1 MDSAIRGKPR
11 APGIVL
17 TLRMAIPNSN
27 WISLRS
33 AELSAEIDP
42 LGAQLSTLR
51 DAAGRD
57 LLWNGDAS
65 VWNGRAPLLF
75 PIVGA
80 LAGGAYRLNSKS
92 YRLPRH
98 GFARGRAFSVVAAD
112 AAQALF
118 RLTSD
123 AATQE
128 VFPFLFELEVR
139 YALEDNHLSII
150 TSVRNPGPDTLL
162 ASFGYHPAFRWPLPY
177 GQPRAAHFVTFAE
190 DEPAPIRRL
199 DGEGLMTATRHPTP
213 VRQRHLALA
222 DDLFKDDVVIFDAL
236 RSRSVTYGAEAGPK
250 IQVSF
255 AGSPF
260 FGLWTKPGAQF
271 ICIEPWHGVADPEGF
286 SGDFAA
292 KPGVFS
298 IAAGAVRPIEMIIS
312 LLKSSP

>member
-1 MDSAIRGKPR
+1 M
-11 APGIVL
+11 L
-17 TLRMAIPNSN
+17 TLRMAIPNGN

-33 AELSAEIDP
+33 PELSAEIDP

-65 VWNGRAPLLF
+65 VWGGRAPLLF

-80 LAGGAYRLNSKS
+80 LAGGAYRLNARS

-98 GFARGRAFSVVAAD
+98 GFARGRTFSVVAAD
-112 AAQALF
+112 AEQAQF
-118 RLTSD
+118 RLTFD
-123 AATQE
+123 AATFE
-128 VFPFLFELEVR
+128 AFPFHFELDVR
-139 YALEDNHLSII
+139 YALEDNRLSIT
-150 TSVRNPGPDTLL
+150 TSLRNVGSDRLL

-177 GQPRAAHFVTFAE
+177 GQPRAAHFVTFEE

-199 DGEGLMTATRHPTP
+199 DAEGLMTATRHPTP
-213 VRQRHLALA
+213 VRQRQLALA
-222 DDLFKDDVVIFDAL
+222 DELFKDDVVIFDAL

-255 AGSPF
+255 AGSPY

-271 ICIEPWHGVADPEGF
+271 ICIEPWHGIADPEGF
-286 SGDFAA
+286 DGDLAE

-298 IAAGAVRPIEMIIS
+298 VAAGAVRSIEMIIS
-312 LLKSSP
+312 LIAGSAP

>member
-1 MDSAIRGKPR
+1 M
-11 APGIVL
+11 L
-17 TLRMAIPNSN
+17 TLRMANPNSN
-27 WISLRS
+27 WITLRS
-33 AELSAEIDP
+33 PVLSAEIDP
-42 LGAQLSTLR
+42 LGAQLSILR

-65 VWNGRAPLLF
+65 VWSGRAPLLF

-80 LAGGAYRLNSKS
+80 LAGGAYRLNAKS

-123 AATQE
+123 AATLE
-128 VFPFLFELEVR
+128 VFPFPFELEVR
-139 YALEDNHLSII
+139 YALEDNRLSI
-150 TSVRNPGPDTLL
+150 TASVRNVGSGTLL

-177 GQPRAAHFVTFAE
+177 GQPRAAHFVTFEE

-199 DGEGLMTATRHPTP
+199 DGDGLMTATRHPTP

-222 DDLFKDDVVIFDAL
+222 DELFKDDVVIFDAL
-236 RSRSVTYGAEAGPK
+236 RSRCVTYGAAAGPK

-271 ICIEPWHGVADPEGF
+271 ICIEPWHGIADPEGF
-286 SGDFAA
+286 SGDFAE

-298 IAAGAVRPIEMIIS
+298 VATGAVLPIEMVIS
-312 LLKSSP
+312 LVATSAA